1 MTVARRAPARLAALG
16 LAALLGSGCALL
28 PAARTPAAPPGPPP
42 APPVQLEVQAPPEL
56 AALLGAHLD
65 LARLAVLA
73 AGEAIDPDELERL
86 LAATPR
92 QALGLLQTEGYFEP
106 RIEVRREPPAAD
118 AVADA
123 PPRVSLRVDPGPR
136 VQVRGVRIE
145 VEGDLARRAAA
156 GDRDAAATLAAVR
169 RDWALPVGE
178 PFRNPQ
184 WAAAKAGLLS
194 RLRADGH
201 LGARWRETGA
211 LIDVAQA
218 SAELDAVADSGPLHR
233 IGELRIQGLARYPER
248 PVRNLAGFGAG
259 APATE
264 QRLIDYQERLLAS
277 GLFDSATVA
286 VDPDPAL
293 ADAAPLAVVVRER
306 RLQELTAG
314 VGWSTPVGARGSLEY
329 THRRVFGLDAI
340 ARIDA
345 ELAQRRQAWDG
356 ELSSYPGPGFW
367 RWLVGGAY
375 ARERTDTDETH
386 SSRLRVGRSHDS
398 RRFDRRVFAEV
409 ERAVVRNTGL
419 PATDP
424 RARRDAGALSLHHHL
439 VWRDLDD
446 VILPTRGHAL
456 SLQAGV
462 GQARS
467 DAAGSGPY
475 GRLLA
480 RYTLYH
486 PLRGSWFTQ
495 TRVELGQVL
504 RSDGVQVPET
514 LRFRAGGED
523 SVRGYAHRTLG
534 PVVGGVVGAG
544 DVLFTASAELARPLS
559 AHLPM
564 LWGAAFVDVG
574 RAARG
579 WDTLR
584 PALGA
589 GVGLRWR
596 SPVGPLAFDLAWGE
610 ETRAWRTH
618 LSVGI
623 VF

>member
-1 MTVARRAPARLAALG
+1 MTTVRRVLAALAALG
-16 LAALLGSGCALL
+16 LAALVSGCAVL
-28 PAARTPAAPPGPPP
+28 PGAPTPDAPAVPPP

-73 AGEAIDPDELERL
+73 PGETIAADELERL
-86 LAATPR
+86 LAAAPR

-106 RIEVRREPPAAD
+106 RIVVRREPPPAD
-118 AVADA
+118 AAADA
-123 PPRVSLRVDPGPR
+123 PPRVTLRVEPGVR
-136 VQVRGVRIE
+136 VQVRGVRID
-145 VEGDLARRAAA
+145 VEGELAQRAADS
-156 GDRDAAATLAAVR
+156 DRDARATLEGVQ
-169 RDWALPVGE
+169 RDWALPAGE

-184 WAAAKAGLLS
+184 WAAAKAGLLA

-201 LGARWRETGA
+201 LGARWHETEA

-218 SAELDAVADSGPLHR
+218 SADLTAIADSGPLFR
-233 IGELRIQGLARYPER
+233 IGELRIEGLQRYPER
-248 PVRNLAGFGAG
+248 TVRDLAGFGPG
-259 APATE
+259 TPATE
-264 QRLIDYQERLLAS
+264 QRLIDYQERLIAS
-277 GLFDSATVA
+277 GLFDAATVA

-293 ADAAPLAVVVRER
+293 AAATPLAVVVRER

-314 VGWSTPVGARGSLEY
+314 IGWSTPVGARGALQY
-329 THRRVFGLDAI
+329 THRRVLGLDAI
-340 ARIDA
+340 ARINT
-345 ELAQRRQAWDG
+345 ELAERRQAVDV
-356 ELSSYPGPGFW
+356 ELSGYPGPGFW
-367 RWLVGGAY
+367 RWLAGAAY
-375 ARERTDTDETH
+375 TRELTDTDETTGT
-386 SSRLRVGRSHDS
+386 RLRVGRSRES
-398 RRFDRRVFAEV
+398 RRVDRLVFAEV
-409 ERAVVRNTGL
+409 ERARVRSTVL
-419 PATDP
+419 PAADP
-424 RARRDAGALSLHHHL
+424 RARRDAGAVSLHHHL
-439 VWRDLDD
+439 VWRELDD

-462 GQARS
+462 GYAHS

-486 PLRGSWFTQ
+486 PVRDAWFTQ
-495 TRVELGQVL
+495 ARVELGQVL
-504 RSDGVQVPET
+504 RARGVQVPET

-523 SVRGYAHRTLG
+523 SVRGYAHRSLG
-534 PVVGGVVGAG
+534 PHADGAVGAG
-544 DVLFTASAELARPLS
+544 DVLMTASAEVARPLS
-559 AHLPM
+559 ARLPM

-574 RAARG
+574 RAARSWG
-579 WDTLR
+579 ELR

-596 SPVGPLAFDLAWGE
+596 SPVGPLALDLAWGE
-610 ETRAWRTH
+610 ETRTWRTH

>member
-16 LAALLGSGCALL
+16 MAALVSGCALL
-28 PAARTPAAPPGPPP
+28 PAAPTPDALPAPPP

-56 AALLGAHLD
+56 AALLNAHLD

-73 AGEAIDPDELERL
+73 AGEAIDPGELERL

-106 RIEVRREPPAAD
+106 RIEVRREPRAAD
-118 AVADA
+118 AAADA
-123 PPRVSLRVDPGPR
+123 PPRVSLLVDPGPR
-136 VQVRGVRIE
+136 VQVRGVRVE

-156 GDRDAAATLAAVR
+156 ADRDAAATLAAVR
-169 RDWALPVGE
+169 RDWALPAGQ

-194 RLRADGH
+194 RLRAEGH
-201 LGARWRETGA
+201 LGARWRETEA

-218 SAELDAVADSGPLHR
+218 AADLSAVADSGPLHR
-233 IGELRIQGLARYPER
+233 IGELRIQGLARYPEH
-248 PVRNLAGFGAG
+248 PVRHLAGFGAG
-259 APATE
+259 TPATE
-264 QRLIDYQERLLAS
+264 QTLIDYQERLLAS

-293 ADAAPLAVVVRER
+293 ADAAPLTVVVRER
-306 RLQELTAG
+306 MLQELTAG
-314 VGWSTPVGARGSLEY
+314 VGYRSPVGLRGSLQY

-356 ELSSYPGPGFW
+356 ELRGYPGPGFW
-367 RWLVGGAY
+367 RWLAGGAY
-375 ARERTDTDETH
+375 TRELTATDETH
-386 SSRLRVGRSHDS
+386 STRLRVGRSQDS
-398 RRFDRRVFAEV
+398 RHVGRLVFAEL
-409 ERAVVRNTGL
+409 ERALVRSTVL

-424 RARRDAGALSLHHHL
+424 RARRDAGALSLHYHQ

-456 SLQAGV
+456 SLQTGV
-462 GQARS
+462 GQAFS

-486 PLRGSWFTQ
+486 PVGASWFTQ
-495 TRVELGQVL
+495 ARVELGQVL
-504 RSDGVQVPET
+504 RSDRVQVPET

-523 SVRGYAHRTLG
+523 SVRGYAHRALG

-544 DVLFTASAELARPLS
+544 DVLFTASVEVARPLS
-559 AHLPM
+559 AQLPM
-564 LWGAAFVDVG
+564 LWGAAFVDLG
-574 RAARG
+574 RAAQS
-579 WDTLR
+579 WDALR

-596 SPVGPLAFDLAWGE
+596 SPVGPLALDLAWGE

>member
-1 MTVARRAPARLAALG
+1 MTAVRRVLAALAALG
-16 LAALLGSGCALL
+16 LAALVSGCAVL
-28 PAARTPAAPPGPPP
+28 PGAPPPDAPAVPPP

-73 AGEAIDPDELERL
+73 PGEAIAADELERL

-106 RIEVRREPPAAD
+106 HIEVRREPPPAD
-118 AVADA
+118 ADAAA
-123 PPRVSLRVDPGPR
+123 PPRVILRVEPGVR

-145 VEGDLARRAAA
+145 VEGELARRAAD
-156 GDRDAAATLAAVR
+156 GDRAAQATLAGVR
-169 RDWALPVGE
+169 RDWALPAGE

-184 WAAAKAGLLS
+184 WAAAKAGLLA

-201 LGARWRETGA
+201 LGARWRETEA
-211 LIDVAQA
+211 RVDVAQA
-218 SAELDAVADSGPLHR
+218 SADLSAVADGGPLFR
-233 IGELRIQGLARYPER
+233 IGELRIEGLQRYPER
-248 PVRNLAGFGAG
+248 TVRDLAGFGAG
-259 APATE
+259 TPATE
-264 QRLIDYQERLLAS
+264 QRLIDYQERLIAS
-277 GLFDSATVA
+277 GLFDAATVA

-293 ADAAPLAVVVRER
+293 AAATPLAVVVRER

-314 VGWSTPVGARGSLEY
+314 VGWSTPVGARGALQY
-329 THRRVFGLDAI
+329 THRRALGLDAI

-345 ELAQRRQAWDG
+345 ELAQRRQAVDL

-367 RWLVGGAY
+367 RWLAGGAY
-375 ARERTDTDETH
+375 TRELTDTDETTGT
-386 SSRLRVGRSHDS
+386 RLRVGRSHDS
-398 RRFDRRVFAEV
+398 RRFDRLVFAEV
-409 ERAVVRNTGL
+409 ERAVVRSTVL

-424 RARRDAGALSLHHHL
+424 RARRDAGAVSLHYHL

-486 PLRGSWFTQ
+486 PVRGSWFTQ
-495 TRVELGQVL
+495 ARVELGQVL
-504 RSDGVQVPET
+504 RSEGVQVPET

-523 SVRGYAHRTLG
+523 SVRGYAHRALG
-534 PVVGGVVGAG
+534 PVADGAVGAG
-544 DVLFTASAELARPLS
+544 DVLMTASAEVARPLS
-559 AHLPM
+559 ARLPM

-574 RAARG
+574 RAARS
-579 WDTLR
+579 WAALR

>member
-1 MTVARRAPARLAALG
+1 MTAARRALAGLVALA
-16 LAALLGSGCALL
+16 LAALLSGCALL
-28 PAARTPAAPPGPPP
+28 PAAQAPDAAAEPPP

-56 AALLGAHLD
+56 AALLQTHLD

-73 AGEAIDPDELERL
+73 AGEAIDADELERL

-106 RIEVRREPPAAD
+106 RIEVRREPAPAD
-118 AVADA
+118 AAA
-123 PPRVSLRVDPGPR
+123 PPRVSLRVEPGPR
-136 VQVRGVRIE
+136 VRVRGVQVD

-156 GDRDAAATLAAVR
+156 GEPDARATLAGVR
-169 RDWALPVGE
+169 RDWALPAGE

-194 RLRADGH
+194 RLRAEGH
-201 LGARWRETGA
+201 LSARWRETEA
-211 LIDVAQA
+211 LIEVAQGA
-218 SAELDAVADSGPLHR
+218 ADLLAIADSGPLHR
-233 IGELRIQGLARYPER
+233 IGELRIEGLARYPER
-248 PVRNLAGFGAG
+248 TVRDLAGFGAG

-264 QRLIDYQERLLAS
+264 QRLIDYQERLLGS

-293 ADAAPLAVVVRER
+293 AAAAPLAVVLRER
-306 RLQELTAG
+306 QLQELTAG
-314 VGWSTPVGARGSLEY
+314 IGYGSPVGARGSLEY

-356 ELSSYPGPGFW
+356 ELRGYPGPGFW
-367 RWLVGGAY
+367 SWLAGGAY
-375 ARERTDTDETH
+375 TRELTATDETT
-386 SSRLRVGRSHDS
+386 SARLRVGRGHDS
-398 RRFDRRVFAEV
+398 RRFDRLVFVEV
-409 ERAVVRNTGL
+409 EHARVRSTVL
-419 PATDP
+419 PAADP
-424 RARRDAGALSLHHHL
+424 RARRDAGAVSLHYHL

-446 VILPTRGHAL
+446 VILPTRGHTL

-467 DAAGSGPY
+467 DAAGGGPY

-504 RSDGVQVPET
+504 RGGGVQVPET

-523 SVRGYAHRTLG
+523 SVRGYAHRSLG
-534 PVVGGVVGAG
+534 PVVDGAVGAG

-559 AHLPM
+559 ARLPM

-574 RAARG
+574 RAAQR
-579 WDTLR
+579 WDALR

-596 SPVGPLAFDLAWGE
+596 SPVGPLAIDLAWGE
-610 ETRAWRTH
+610 ETRSWRTH
-618 LSVGI
+618 IGVGI